1 MAAAPSGAAMKRIAD
16 LLFEARMLKEIPRSG
31 FSFLGVGRESVAEH
45 VYSTT
50 FIAFVMMQLHPE
62 ADGRK
67 LLALCLVHDLPEAR
81 TGDLNSVNKAYVRAD
96 EDRAVADLA
105 EGLAFGRQIRE
116 LIAEYNAGQSPEA
129 RLARDAD
136 QLALILELK
145 ELDDIGH
152 RPPRTWL
159 PQVVER
165 LQTETGKAL
174 ADAVMG
180 TRRDAWWW
188 QTALS
193 RERGT

>member
-1 MAAAPSGAAMKRIAD
+1 MKRIAD

-31 FSFLGVGRESVAEH
+31 FHFLGVGRESVAEH

-62 ADGRK
+62 VDGRT
-67 LLALCLVHDLPEAR
+67 LLGLCLVHDLPEAR
-81 TGDLNSVNKAYVRAD
+81 IGDLNSVHKAYVKAD
-96 EDRAVADLA
+96 EGRAVADLVQ
-105 EGLAFGRQIRE
+105 GLAFGGRIRE
-116 LIAEYNAGQSPEA
+116 LIAEYNAGISPEA

-145 ELDDIGH
+145 DLDDIGH
-152 RPPRTWL
+152 HPPQSWL
-159 PQVVER
+159 PHVLGR

-174 ADAVMG
+174 ADAIMS

-188 QTALS
+188 QAALS
-193 RERGT
+193 REKPA